1 MILDRNTLVTCLQD
15 FLLEASQ
22 AVRAMQEIDIILT
35 TIRVPS
41 TTYIAT
47 YLHIL
52 QVVLICVLC

>member
-1 MILDRNTLVTCLQD
+1 MQD
-15 FLLEASQ
+15 FLLEANQ
-22 AVRAMQEIDIILT
+22 AVQAMQEIDIILT

-52 QVVLICVLC
+52 QVVLISVLC